1 MIESELSLPG
11 QTGIT
16 RDHFCRKYMTRR
28 SNWLIIQRLV
38 RIDISSK
45 SLNHPVENKLA
56 CVKCC
61 KCVSHHCSSFIYCK
75 TMIIVFPFSL

>member
-1 MIESELSLPG
+1 MIKSELSLHG
-11 QTGIT
+11 QTGI
-16 RDHFCRKYMTRR
+16 TRR

-45 SLNHPVENKLA
+45 SVNHPVENKLA

-61 KCVSHHCSSFIYCK
+61 KCVSHHGSSFIYCK